1 MTYDLSN
8 YADVQKIIND
18 RSYAKRKYLI
28 VKKMG
33 NLFVIKYN
41 KKELTNINCLT
52 LGSFRSVICDNK
64 GNVLSMAPPK
74 SVDFDIFSQTVP
86 YDNCIF
92 QDFVEGTMINV
103 FWDLTSNDWNI
114 ATRSNIGAR
123 CKFNQDCELTFRHM
137 FLDAMNEIGLE
148 FKHLCKEIC
157 YSFVLQHPKNRIV
170 IPIMKPNLYL
180 ARCYD
185 CSGNIVEEWPMPP
198 LSGEEKP
205 KYETI
210 QQQERIGESWQD
222 LIEHFSSDNLDYT
235 NQGIVI
241 IDKKTG
247 WRTKFRS
254 KNYEKVKHL
263 KGNSPKMQYH
273 YYHLRQQGLVK
284 SFLQYYP
291 EYKKLFF
298 DMRANLHDWSNQL
311 YKNYRECFIHK
322 QKYLKNYPY
331 NFKTHMYA
339 LHELYLY
346 DLKSVGQYI
355 NKNEIIKYVNN
366 LPPPRLMYAVNYNLR
381 KYGQREAVVNQL
393 T

>member
-1 MTYDLSN
+1 MID
-8 YADVQKIIND
+8 DV
-18 RSYAKRKYLI
+18 
-28 VKKMG
+28 
-33 NLFVIKYN
+33 
-41 KKELTNINCLT
+41 E
-52 LGSFRSVICDNK
+52 
-64 GNVLSMAPPK
+64 
-74 SVDFDIFSQTVP
+74 
-86 YDNCIF
+86 
-92 QDFVEGTMINV
+92 
-103 FWDLTSNDWNI
+103 DLTKKVFDSDAKNI
-114 ATRSNIGAR
+114 LALGRFGIEKESLRVSQSTISTKPHQESMGSPLCHGHITTDFSEA
-123 CKFNQDCELTFRHM
+123 QLELIT
-137 FLDAMNEIGLE
+137 
-148 FKHLCKEIC
+148 
-157 YSFVLQHPKNRIV
+157 
-170 IPIMKPNLYL
+170 
-180 ARCYD
+180 
-185 CSGNIVEEWPMPP
+185 PP
-198 LSGEEKP
+198 L
-205 KYETI
+205 
-210 QQQERIGESWQD
+210 
-222 LIEHFSSDNLDYT
+222 
-235 NQGIVI
+235 

-311 YKNYRECFIHK
+311 YKNYRECFINK
-322 QKYLKNYPY
+322 QKPLKNYPY

-346 DLKSVGQYI
+346 DLKSMGQYI